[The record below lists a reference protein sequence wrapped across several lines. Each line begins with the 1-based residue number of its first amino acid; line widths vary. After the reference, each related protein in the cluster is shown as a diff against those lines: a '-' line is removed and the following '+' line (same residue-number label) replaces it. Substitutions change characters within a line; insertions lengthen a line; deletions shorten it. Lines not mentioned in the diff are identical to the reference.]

1 MKVRVICEEVA
12 KGNVLVDVPDNATEE
27 DIYMAAHEA
36 WTGGHVFF
44 NTLDFNIIEWANEN
58 V

>member
-1 MKVRVICEEVA
+1 MKVRVICEEIA

-27 DIYMAAHEA
+27 DIYMATHEA
-36 WTGGHVFF
+36 WTGGRVFF

>member
-12 KGNVLVDVPDNATEE
+12 KGNALIEVPDNATEE
-27 DIYMAAHEA
+27 DICMTAHEA
-36 WTGGHVFF
+36 WTSGHVFF
-44 NTLDFNIIEWANEN
+44 NTLDFNIIEWVNEN